1 MDLTELLS
9 PERIRCQ
16 CNVQSRKRALQTLAE
31 MLSQTLCASENEEE
45 KDPDAQPESNGAL
58 GSLANKLLKHRPK
71 NDEDPEKA
79 TLSEMGI
86 LDAFISRERL
96 GSTSLD
102 HGFAL
107 PHSRIGCID
116 KPIASLITLEQ
127 GIDYGA
133 NDNQPVDLVLGLL
146 VPEECNDEHLKIL
159 ATLARRF
166 SDANFREK
174 IRSFSQPADLYDYLL
189 TLAPVDSS

>member
-1 MDLTELLS
+1 MDLSQLLT

-16 CNVQSRKRALQTLAE
+16 CSVQSKKRALQTLAE
-31 MLSQTLCASENEEE
+31 VLSQSLLPPE
-45 KDPDAQPESNGAL
+45 KEPDIEAPAAESNGSI
-58 GSLANKLLKHRPK
+58 GSLASKLLKSRSK
-71 NDEDPEKA
+71 SCEGEEKG

-107 PHSRIGCID
+107 PHSRIGCIE
-116 KPIASLITLEQ
+116 KPIAALITLDE
-127 GIDYGA
+127 GIDYNA
-133 NDNQPVDLVLGLL
+133 TDNQAVDLVLGLL

-159 ATLARRF
+159 AMLAKRF
-166 SDANFREK
+166 SEPEFRTA
-174 IRSFSQPADLYDYLL
+174 IRSHKKPAELHNYLTQL
-189 TLAPVDSS
+189 PPIG